1 MTLNI
6 IIDPKI
12 HDSIANFHLPE
23 TLGFGTIMAPIMA
36 SCEYDNGKWGD
47 LSIVPYGPITMYPTA
62 KVLHY
67 AQEIFEGMK
76 AYRVKGEGPFIF
88 RPEEN
93 HLRFNRSA
101 ERMAMPHIPRE
112 IFQQAVFDV
121 VAYAAN
127 FIPRRSGESLY
138 IRPFMFATEETL
150 GIKPSEKFKFM
161 VIASPSASYFTSG
174 NNLSVLIERDS
185 SRAFPGGTGF
195 AKAGGNYAASLL
207 SSIKAKNLG
216 FVQTLWLDG
225 REKKYIEEMSGM
237 NFFAVINNVLT
248 TPLLNDTILDGITR
262 KSILQLAKNLN
273 IEVEEV
279 KLDIEYLIAK
289 INSGEC
295 SEAFACG
302 TAAIITPIDYLA
314 EESGERYPLR
324 NPNGPIANKLRDL
337 LLAIQEG
344 REKDINNW
352 VHKIEPK

>member
-1 MTLNI
+1 MDI
-6 IIDPKI
+6 KIDPRI
-12 HDSIANFHLPE
+12 HEAIKNFSLPDQI
-23 TLGFGTIMAPIMA
+23 GFGTVMAPVMA
-36 SCEYDNGKWGD
+36 VCEYDQGKWKH
-47 LSIVPYGPITMYPTA
+47 LEIVPYGPITMYPNA

-112 IFQQAVFDV
+112 IFLTAVNEV
-121 VAYAAN
+121 VAYSAN

-138 IRPFMFATEETL
+138 LRPFMFASEETL

-161 VIASPSASYFTSG
+161 VIASPSASYFGAAS
-174 NNLSVLIERDS
+174 NSLSVLIERES

-207 SSIKAKNLG
+207 SAIKAKNLG

-225 REKKYIEEMSGM
+225 KEKTYIEEMSGM
-237 NFFAVINNVLT
+237 NFFAVIDGVVT
-248 TPLLNDTILDGITR
+248 TPILNDTILDGITR
-262 KSILQLAKNLN
+262 KSILALASELGLKTEEAKMSISEL
-273 IEVEEV
+273 IEQI
-279 KLDIEYLIAK
+279 KTGK
-289 INSGEC
+289 C
-295 SEAFACG
+295 TEAFACG
-302 TAAIITPIDYLA
+302 TAAIINPIDYLA
-314 EESGERYPLR
+314 EENGERYPLK
-324 NPNGPIANKLRDL
+324 NPDGPIGLKIREA

-344 REKDINNW
+344 RSPDKFNW
-352 VHKIEPK
+352 VHRIEAKV